1 MSKSVSGKMF
11 DMQLL
16 KKVLQ
21 FIHPYTSLFVWTG
34 ILIVVL
40 GILAP
45 IRPWLIQYT
54 VDHFIVVPDQ
64 EMLRNVT
71 ILMVVILFLE
81 GYFQFLQTYM
91 ANKLGQ
97 SVIRDIRMKLYK
109 KLNNFQLKYFD
120 NTPIGTLV
128 TRVVSDIE
136 TIANIFSEG
145 ILVIIGDILKLVVI
159 VIFMLVE
166 DWRLTLVV
174 LVPMPILF
182 WATNWFKNYIKSAFQ
197 DVRNAIAK
205 LNTFVQ
211 EHLTG
216 MNVVQVFNRENQELM
231 LFQKINNQH
240 AQAHIRT
247 VWANSIF
254 FPIVEV
260 LTAVSLALLV
270 WWGAKDVIEG
280 RTTIGTLIA
289 FIMYIGMLYR
299 PIRQLADRFNTLQ
312 MGMVASERVFNLF
325 EVSEE
330 MADLGSQ
337 KADQLQGK
345 IRFSNVWFA
354 YSGENW
360 VLRDVTFEAE
370 AGEMVAFVGATGA
383 GKSSV
388 INVLSRFYEFQKGDI
403 FIDGSSIRDYELQ
416 SLRSVVGVVLQDVF
430 LFSDTIANNISL
442 RNNAISM
449 NQMVEAAKKVGA
461 HDFISKLPGG
471 YDFNVQERGGMLSSG
486 QRQLIAF
493 IRAYVY
499 NPKILILDE
508 ATSSVDTETE
518 RMIQNAIEVLTAERT
533 SIIIAHRLATIQKAD
548 KIIVMDQGR
557 IIEEGNHFQ
566 LLEKEGAYK
575 NLFDLQFG
583 KNKSS

>member
-34 ILIVVL
+34 ILILFL

-330 MADLGSQ
+330 MADVGSQ

>member
-1 MSKSVSGKMF
+1 MF

-216 MNVVQVFNRENQELM
+216 MNVVQVFNREEQELM

-330 MADLGSQ
+330 MADVGSQ

-403 FIDGSSIRDYELQ
+403 FIDGSSIREYELE